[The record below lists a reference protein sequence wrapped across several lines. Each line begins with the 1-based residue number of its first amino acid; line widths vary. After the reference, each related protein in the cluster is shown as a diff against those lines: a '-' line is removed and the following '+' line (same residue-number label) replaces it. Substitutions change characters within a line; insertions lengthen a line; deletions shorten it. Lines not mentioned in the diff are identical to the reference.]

1 MRFEAPVGL
10 GDQRGNNGVVTTL
23 DDNTSEATSTVD
35 AAASRRASAL
45 AALAGVDSQV
55 PPSFSSSASVA
66 AEELSNP
73 AGMDRGEGMVK
84 ERAPESTKKRL
95 SAK

>member
-10 GDQRGNNGVVTTL
+10 DDQRRNNGITTTL
-23 DDNTSEATSTVD
+23 DGHASEATD

-45 AALAGVDSQV
+45 AALAGVGSQT
-55 PPSFSSSASVA
+55 PSASVD
-66 AEELSNP
+66 AEFSNP
-73 AGMDRGEGMVK
+73 AGTDRGEGMVA
-84 ERAPESTKKRL
+84 ERPPESTKKRL